1 MSNYPMSPITRFTSV
16 AFSDTEGSPYKA
28 LYTPRLPQ
36 DQVIAIPVSDE
47 LIGAIVFNTDTEEL
61 ETYTAAGFWLPILT
75 AESDIN
81 VDTIT
86 VETLNAENIITTSIT
101 SSAINSS
108 AINNEGGMNTIS
120 LNVYTSISSGAIT
133 TATMEVSADFSVE
146 GALAGVTSNTDV
158 SPLTVVLST
167 GAGTGATSN
176 IKGSLTSGVFTLN
189 TGTLPVTGGV
199 IGTFTIPAS
208 SVDHFNGSY
217 GVMFS
222 AVNSAT
228 LPFPVYVTTGVSP
241 STFTIG
247 LGAATTLAES
257 TQYKWNYHII
267 GSKK

>member
-1 MSNYPMSPITRFTSV
+1 MSPITRFTSV
-16 AFSDTEGSPYKA
+16 AFSDDDASPYKA

-61 ETYTAAGFWLPILT
+61 ETYTAAGFWLSILT
-75 AESDIN
+75 SESDIN
-81 VDTIT
+81 VETIT
-86 VETLNAENIITTSIT
+86 VETLNAENITTTSLTSGAIT
-101 SSAINSS
+101 SSAIG
-108 AINNEGGMNTIS
+108 NEGGINTIS
-120 LNVYTSISSGAIT
+120 LNVYTSISAGGIT
-133 TATMEVSADFSVE
+133 TATLGVSADSSFE
-146 GALAGVTSNTDV
+146 GAIAGVTSGTDV

-167 GAGTGATSN
+167 GSGTGATSN

-189 TGTLPVTGGV
+189 TGTSPAEAGV

-208 SVDHFNGSY
+208 SVDHFTGSY

-247 LGAATTLAES
+247 LGASTTLAAS

-267 GSKK
+267 GSVK